1 MISFSEDVNEHKE
14 HFVIQNDNDDDD
26 DDDDDD
32 DVQSRSVFIIIAQEL
47 VRTLNLINKCNSN

>member
-1 MISFSEDVNEHKE
+1 MISFSEDVNEHKK
-14 HFVIQNDNDDDD
+14 HFVIQNDDD